1 MQYFAKII
9 KMPFFWPKIPKF
21 GHLGSKFEKQVGR
34 KFQIFPI
41 LKL

>member
-21 GHLGSKFEKQVGR
+21 GHLGSKFEKQKLVENS
-34 KFQIFPI
+34 KFFQF
-41 LKL
+41 